1 MSSDSRQATLFDME
15 QEERG
20 AAPATPAVSVVRDG
34 DAYRVNVRGE
44 EVTLTDWSLLVLGRI
59 GGKWSVEMGGKTF
72 LMDDAEFDAFHA
84 QLCKA
89 TPNTGDDEEEE
100 EDDDEII

>member
-1 MSSDSRQATLFDME
+1 MLFDMG
-15 QEERG
+15 QDERG
-20 AAPATPAVSVVRDG
+20 AAPATPVAPAVSVVRDG

-44 EVTLTDWSLLVLGRI
+44 TVTLTDWSLLVLGRA

-84 QLCKA
+84 QLCKV
-89 TPNTGDDEEEE
+89 TPNTDDEG
-100 EDDDEII
+100 EDDDEVI